1 MPFWEI
7 FKKSRESQLW
17 FLTHVL
23 YSKCA
28 TKSSHLSYVCLM
40 MTWWSQMVEQRG
52 YIKKKIITLLWSS
65 WLTIILHSLSCF
77 LNVHCESPANRE
89 SLSEKISPK
98 IFLIMQKL
106 NSVIILSCYMPIN
119 WKLQH
124 TPCPSEALLSL
135 NVSSAG

>member
-1 MPFWEI
+1 MRNFQKIAWKLALILNPCSL
-7 FKKSRESQLW
+7 FKMRHQINKSELCV
-17 FLTHVL
+17 FDDD
-23 YSKCA
+23 
-28 TKSSHLSYVCLM
+28 LM
-40 MTWWSQMVEQRG
+40 KPNGRTARIYLPLM
-52 YIKKKIITLLWSS
+52 IKKTIITLLWSS
-65 WLTIILHSLSCF
+65 WLTIILHSLCCF

-106 NSVIILSCYMPIN
+106 NSVIILS

-124 TPCPSEALLSL
+124 TPGPSEALLSL